1 MWEREVDEARDKR
14 RTKRV
19 FMCEMYR
26 IHAALRKINVT
37 VKARPRGRSF
47 FGIGIRTTSSDV
59 SFSPVMEISLGEMSG
74 ILFGPFH
81 LLLHHCPTIASQPF
95 LKSLQEAL

>member
-26 IHAALRKINVT
+26 IRTYLFLRHAALRKINVT

-47 FGIGIRTTSSDV
+47 FGIGIRTTVLPMSASLPLWKYRWAKCPAFCSDRFTCC
-59 SFSPVMEISLGEMSG
+59 STTAP
-74 ILFGPFH
+74 P
-81 LLLHHCPTIASQPF
+81 
-95 LKSLQEAL
+95 